1 MMVFKA
7 VLGKMK
13 MQLPSES
20 EERCHSDIFGCSR
33 VAVMIGKCW
42 LFTVELTLIFTC
54 SREKWA

>member
-13 MQLPSES
+13 MQLPLES
-20 EERCHSDIFGCSR
+20 EEGCHLDIFGCSR
-33 VAVMIGKCW
+33 VAVITGKCW

-54 SREKWA
+54 